1 MLVPTSAPTEVS
13 QSSAHDNAGKSA
25 NSVIEDM
32 GELKMKTL
40 AAAVA
45 LSLLMSGAA
54 TMATAQSA
62 PTGPVGLKLTPILE
76 TATTITGQP
85 IRFPQGDSQFTAVLA
100 EVAPGGQVGRHMHPV
115 PLFVYMLEGT
125 LSIEMDGHGTHTFS
139 AGQGFAEVTNLW
151 HNGRNLTDKPVRF
164 LIVFSGQKGTP
175 NLIRP

>member
-1 MLVPTSAPTEVS
+1 
-13 QSSAHDNAGKSA
+13 
-25 NSVIEDM
+25 
-32 GELKMKTL
+32 MKTSGML
-40 AAAVA
+40 LIAPVLIGSGSTPAAA
-45 LSLLMSGAA
+45 
-54 TMATAQSA
+54 QPA
-62 PTGPVGLKLTPILE
+62 PAGPVGLKLTPVLE

-85 IRFPQGDSQFTAVLA
+85 IRFPQGDNQFTAVLA

-125 LSIEMDGHGTHTFS
+125 LSIEMEGHGTHTFS
-139 AGQGFAEVTNLW
+139 AGQGFAEVTNTW